1 MQEKVNQQIRQPLRE
16 DMSFLTRFI
25 NKHAVNEKILNQDYD
40 VVPSLIS
47 DLYQTQT
54 SISNTYVLTFSD
66 EVIKALN
73 KKIENES
80 TPLFEEA
87 VNHVQVNEL
96 SSDENEDRYEYDR
109 YIELNTLKDSLTS
122 HNYKHYYIHLED
134 SLDKLI
140 GRTETHFELKQEN
153 STAYHRKHESQ
164 HRNEFV
170 TSNQDI
176 KRALEIVKDVPLFD
190 RTKQDIHD
198 TILRLDNQI
207 TKVGVFGTFSAGKS
221 SLINALLGDNYLVS
235 SPNPTTAATTEL
247 SYGKESQITLK
258 SKEQLLEEVNHVL
271 EFYEISF
278 NTLDDFIESDLDKLK
293 LKLEKN
299 QLAFISAIE
308 KHYEMYTSMLEHSL
322 IHTVSLEEI
331 KKWSAEDEYAT
342 FVKTVHL
349 KLPLDWLKGKI
360 IIDSLGLHSNNQRH
374 TNETEQILTSSD
386 LILYVTYFNH
396 SFTDNDKAFIEH
408 MKDMNQLNENQA
420 FKMIINAV
428 DLAED
433 KQDIQAVEDYVAD
446 ALGQVNLHSDIYSVS
461 SRQSLNGNNIGI
473 NELRES
479 IQYFA
484 KVESRT
490 ILEQQMTYQLQQ
502 MNTSFKNMIKD
513 FHADNAKLSAR
524 RHKLNHYKNQTR
536 LNQELIDTTAQRTF
550 NEVEEQVYHLNERL
564 KLQLLDEVKS
574 VFNSQM
580 TQNNDFNEE
589 KKISTKIYLDQ
600 IHQRLF
606 LEQSL
611 ITERIKKYFNSQL
624 EEQIIPVM
632 KKLNQI
638 HVIINAKFN
647 VEPSI
652 VDTALLQIEL
662 NSMLQ
667 SLPKQLTKRKI
678 VNPKSQKEI
687 QEHIVNQTLEL
698 LQDDL
703 NSLRRQ
709 LNDYIHEMTQLAEHQ
724 FQMLETSIQQQIDEL
739 LSFTIDDTLIQQLE
753 LKTTQLDNIL

>member
-1 MQEKVNQQIRQPLRE
+1 M
-16 DMSFLTRFI
+16 
-25 NKHAVNEKILNQDYD
+25 
-40 VVPSLIS
+40 
-47 DLYQTQT
+47 
-54 SISNTYVLTFSD
+54 
-66 EVIKALN
+66 N

-122 HNYKHYYIHLED
+122 HNYKHYYIHLDD

-176 KRALEIVKDVPLFD
+176 KRALDIVKDVPLFD

-278 NTLDDFIESDLDKLK
+278 NTLNDFIESDLDKLK

-308 KHYEMYTSMLEHSL
+308 KHYEMYTSMLDHSL

-433 KQDIQAVEDYVAD
+433 KQDIQTVEDYVAD
-446 ALGQVNLHSDIYSVS
+446 ALGQVNLRSDIYSVS

-524 RHKLNHYKNQTR
+524 QHKLNHYKNQTR
-536 LNQELIDTTAQRTF
+536 LNQELIDTTTQRTF

-687 QEHIVNQTLEL
+687 QEHIANQTLEL

>member
-1 MQEKVNQQIRQPLRE
+1 QIKRLNEATTQLQEKVNQQVRQPLRE

-25 NKHAVNEKILNQDYD
+25 NKHAVNEKILNQEYD

-47 DLYQTQT
+47 ELYQTQT

-122 HNYKHYYIHLED
+122 HNYKHYYIHLDD

-153 STAYHRKHESQ
+153 STAYHRKHETQ

-176 KRALEIVKDVPLFD
+176 KRALDIVKDVPLFD
-190 RTKQDIHD
+190 RTKQDITD

-278 NTLDDFIESDLDKLK
+278 NTLDNFIKSDLEKLK
-293 LKLEKN
+293 SKLEKN

-396 SFTDNDKAFIEH
+396 SF
-408 MKDMNQLNENQA
+408 
-420 FKMIINAV
+420 
-428 DLAED
+428 
-433 KQDIQAVEDYVAD
+433 
-446 ALGQVNLHSDIYSVS
+446 
-461 SRQSLNGNNIGI
+461 
-473 NELRES
+473 
-479 IQYFA
+479 
-484 KVESRT
+484 
-490 ILEQQMTYQLQQ
+490 
-502 MNTSFKNMIKD
+502 
-513 FHADNAKLSAR
+513 
-524 RHKLNHYKNQTR
+524 
-536 LNQELIDTTAQRTF
+536 
-550 NEVEEQVYHLNERL
+550 
-564 KLQLLDEVKS
+564 
-574 VFNSQM
+574 
-580 TQNNDFNEE
+580 
-589 KKISTKIYLDQ
+589 
-600 IHQRLF
+600 
-606 LEQSL
+606 
-611 ITERIKKYFNSQL
+611 
-624 EEQIIPVM
+624 
-632 KKLNQI
+632 
-638 HVIINAKFN
+638 
-647 VEPSI
+647 
-652 VDTALLQIEL
+652 
-662 NSMLQ
+662 
-667 SLPKQLTKRKI
+667 
-678 VNPKSQKEI
+678 
-687 QEHIVNQTLEL
+687 
-698 LQDDL
+698 
-703 NSLRRQ
+703 
-709 LNDYIHEMTQLAEHQ
+709 
-724 FQMLETSIQQQIDEL
+724 
-739 LSFTIDDTLIQQLE
+739 
-753 LKTTQLDNIL
+753 

>member
-1 MQEKVNQQIRQPLRE
+1 
-16 DMSFLTRFI
+16 
-25 NKHAVNEKILNQDYD
+25 
-40 VVPSLIS
+40 
-47 DLYQTQT
+47 
-54 SISNTYVLTFSD
+54 
-66 EVIKALN
+66 
-73 KKIENES
+73 
-80 TPLFEEA
+80 PLFEEA

>member
-1 MQEKVNQQIRQPLRE
+1 M
-16 DMSFLTRFI
+16 
-25 NKHAVNEKILNQDYD
+25 NEKILNQDYD

-109 YIELNTLKDSLTS
+109 YIELNSLKDSLTS
-122 HNYKHYYIHLED
+122 HNYKHYYIHLDD

-164 HRNEFV
+164 QRNEFV

-176 KRALEIVKDVPLFD
+176 KRALDIVKDVPLFD

-247 SYGKESQITLK
+247 SYGKENQITLK
-258 SKEQLLEEVNHVL
+258 SKGQLLEEVNHVL

-524 RHKLNHYKNQTR
+524 QHKLNHYKNQTR

-678 VNPKSQKEI
+678 VNPKSQKDI
-687 QEHIVNQTLEL
+687 QEHIANQTLEL

>member
-1 MQEKVNQQIRQPLRE
+1 
-16 DMSFLTRFI
+16 MSFLTRFI

-109 YIELNTLKDSLTS
+109 YIELNSLKDSLTS
-122 HNYKHYYIHLED
+122 HNYKHYYIHLDD

-164 HRNEFV
+164 QRNEFV

-176 KRALEIVKDVPLFD
+176 KRALDIVKDVPLFD

-524 RHKLNHYKNQTR
+524 QHKLNHYKNQTR

-678 VNPKSQKEI
+678 INPKSQKDI
-687 QEHIVNQTLEL
+687 QEHIANQTLEL

-753 LKTTQLDNIL
+753 LKTTQLDNILK

>member
-1 MQEKVNQQIRQPLRE
+1 
-16 DMSFLTRFI
+16 
-25 NKHAVNEKILNQDYD
+25 
-40 VVPSLIS
+40 
-47 DLYQTQT
+47 
-54 SISNTYVLTFSD
+54 
-66 EVIKALN
+66 
-73 KKIENES
+73 
-80 TPLFEEA
+80 
-87 VNHVQVNEL
+87 
-96 SSDENEDRYEYDR
+96 
-109 YIELNTLKDSLTS
+109 
-122 HNYKHYYIHLED
+122 
-134 SLDKLI
+134 
-140 GRTETHFELKQEN
+140 
-153 STAYHRKHESQ
+153 
-164 HRNEFV
+164 
-170 TSNQDI
+170 
-176 KRALEIVKDVPLFD
+176 
-190 RTKQDIHD
+190 
-198 TILRLDNQI
+198 
-207 TKVGVFGTFSAGKS
+207 
-221 SLINALLGDNYLVS
+221 
-235 SPNPTTAATTEL
+235 
-247 SYGKESQITLK
+247 
-258 SKEQLLEEVNHVL
+258 
-271 EFYEISF
+271 
-278 NTLDDFIESDLDKLK
+278 
-293 LKLEKN
+293 
-299 QLAFISAIE
+299 
-308 KHYEMYTSMLEHSL
+308 
-322 IHTVSLEEI
+322 
-331 KKWSAEDEYAT
+331 
-342 FVKTVHL
+342 
-349 KLPLDWLKGKI
+349 
-360 IIDSLGLHSNNQRH
+360 
-374 TNETEQILTSSD
+374 
-386 LILYVTYFNH
+386 
-396 SFTDNDKAFIEH
+396 
-408 MKDMNQLNENQA
+408 
-420 FKMIINAV
+420 
-428 DLAED
+428 
-433 KQDIQAVEDYVAD
+433 
-446 ALGQVNLHSDIYSVS
+446 
-461 SRQSLNGNNIGI
+461 
-473 NELRES
+473 
-479 IQYFA
+479 
-484 KVESRT
+484 
-490 ILEQQMTYQLQQ
+490 
-502 MNTSFKNMIKD
+502 MIKD
-513 FHADNAKLSAR
+513 FHDDNAKLSAR
-524 RHKLNHYKNQTR
+524 QHKLNHYKNQTQ

-724 FQMLETSIQQQIDEL
+724 FQMLESSIQQQIDEL